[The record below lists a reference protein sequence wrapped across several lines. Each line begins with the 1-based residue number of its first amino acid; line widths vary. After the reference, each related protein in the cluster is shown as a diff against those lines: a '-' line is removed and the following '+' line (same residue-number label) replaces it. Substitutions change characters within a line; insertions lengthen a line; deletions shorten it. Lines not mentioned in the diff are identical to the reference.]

1 MTFRPKDHR
10 EPRQPRTPAQKAA
23 TERSFKIFRLRGLWY
38 ACLILTGERRAAAQQ
53 LVDDELALLGAKPQA
68 THDAERMARWDDD
81 LPANP
86 SFDDDDTIPLPFLT
100 GETL

>member
-1 MTFRPKDHR
+1 MTFKPKPHS
-10 EPRQPRTPAQKAA
+10 EPRQPRTPAQEVA

-38 ACLILTGERRAAAQQ
+38 MCLILTGERRAAAQQ

-68 THDAERMARWDDD
+68 QHDAERFARWDAEQ

-86 SFDDDDTIPLPFLT
+86 SFDEVDDTLPLPF
-100 GETL
+100 